1 MNKLEIQKLSDE
13 ELVSLAEAKDERAID
28 ELFDRYKYIASAV
41 AHSYF
46 LNGGDSE
53 DLLQE
58 GLFAVF
64 KAITS
69 FNAKSSFK
77 TYVYTCV
84 KNRIFNAIKS
94 SNRYKNQP
102 LNNYLSLS
110 GSMDNDSDVD
120 KTEIIIDKHFG
131 PEEICIN
138 AEAENELKSI
148 IHKVLSKFEYDILIY
163 YLKGYS
169 YREISEKFE
178 KNEKSIDNA
187 IQRIRKKII
196 MALKNKG

>member
-1 MNKLEIQKLSDE
+1 MNKIEVKNLSDE
-13 ELVSLAEAKDERAID
+13 KLVALAQIKDENAID

-84 KNRIFNAIKS
+84 KNRIFNVIKS
-94 SNRYKNQP
+94 SNRYKNLP

-110 GSMDNDSDVD
+110 GNIDNENDAD
-120 KTEIIIDKHFG
+120 KTEIIVDKHFG
-131 PEEICIN
+131 PEEIYIN
-138 AEAENELKSI
+138 AEAENELKSTI
-148 IHKVLSKFEYDILIY
+148 NKVLSKFEYDILVY

-169 YREISEKFE
+169 YREISEKVQ
-178 KNEKSIDNA
+178 KKEKSIDNA
-187 IQRIRKKII
+187 IQRIRKKILL
-196 MALKNKG
+196 ALNSKG

>member
-1 MNKLEIQKLSDE
+1 MDKIEVKKLSDE
-13 ELVSLAEAKDERAID
+13 QLVSLAQLKDESAID

-46 LNGGDSE
+46 LNGGDAE

-58 GLFAVF
+58 GLVAVF

-69 FNAKSSFK
+69 FNGKSSFK

-84 KNRIFNAIKS
+84 KNRIFNVIKS
-94 SNRYKNQP
+94 SNRYKNLP

-110 GSMDNDSDVD
+110 GSIDSDNDAD
-120 KTEIIIDKHFG
+120 KNEIIVDKHFG
-131 PEEICIN
+131 PEEVYIN
-138 AEAENELKSI
+138 AEAESELKSI
-148 IHKVLSKFEYDILIY
+148 IEKVLSKFEYQILVY

-169 YREISEKFE
+169 YREISEKIG
-178 KNEKSIDNA
+178 KKEKSIDNA
-187 IQRIRKKII
+187 IQRIRKKINL
-196 MALKNKG
+196 ALNSKG

>member
-1 MNKLEIQKLSDE
+1 MSKEEMKKLSDE
-13 ELVSLAEAKDERAID
+13 RLVALAQLKNENAID
-28 ELFDRYKYIASAV
+28 ELFNRYKYIASAV
-41 AHSYF
+41 ARSYF
-46 LNGGDSE
+46 LNGGESE

-110 GSMDNDSDVD
+110 GSIDNDSDVD

>member
-1 MNKLEIQKLSDE
+1 MNKIEVKKLTDE
-13 ELVSLAEAKDERAID
+13 ELVSLAQKDESAIE

-46 LNGGDSE
+46 LNGADAE

-64 KAITS
+64 KAISS
-69 FNAKSSFK
+69 FNGKSSFK

-84 KNRIFNAIKS
+84 KNRIFNLIKS
-94 SNRYKNQP
+94 SNRYKNLP

-110 GSMDNDSDVD
+110 GSIDGDSDTD
-120 KTEIIIDKHFG
+120 KNSIMIDKHFG
-131 PEEICIN
+131 PEEVCIN
-138 AEAENELKSI
+138 AEAESELKSI
-148 IHKVLSKFEYDILIY
+148 IGKVLSKFEYQILVF

-169 YREISEKFE
+169 YREISENIGKKE
-178 KNEKSIDNA
+178 KAIDNA
-187 IQRIRKKII
+187 IQRIRKKVES
-196 MALKNKG
+196 KYDG

>member
-1 MNKLEIQKLSDE
+1 MNKTEIKNISDE
-13 ELVSLAEAKDERAID
+13 KLVALAQLKDENAID

-46 LNGGDSE
+46 LNGGDPE

-84 KNRIFNAIKS
+84 KNRIFNVIKS

-110 GSMDNDSDVD
+110 GSFDNDNDAD

-131 PEEICIN
+131 PEEIYLN
-138 AEAENELKSI
+138 AEAENELKSTI
-148 IHKVLSKFEYDILIY
+148 NKVLSKFEYAILVY

-169 YREISEKFE
+169 YREISEKVA
-178 KNEKSIDNA
+178 KKEKSIDNA
-187 IQRIRKKII
+187 IQRIRKKINL
-196 MALKNKG
+196 ALNSKG

>member
-1 MNKLEIQKLSDE
+1 MNKIEVKKLSDE
-13 ELVSLAEAKDERAID
+13 ELVCLAQLKDENSID

-46 LNGGDSE
+46 LNGGDAE

-58 GLFAVF
+58 GLVAVF

-69 FNAKSSFK
+69 FNGKSSFK

-84 KNRIFNAIKS
+84 KNRIFNVIKS
-94 SNRYKNQP
+94 SNRYKNLP

-110 GSMDNDSDVD
+110 GNIDSDSDSD
-120 KTEIIIDKHFG
+120 KNEIIVDKHFG
-131 PEEICIN
+131 PEEVYIN

-148 IHKVLSKFEYDILIY
+148 IGKVNSLNASVACGISVYEVVRQRLE
-163 YLKGYS
+163 KG
-169 YREISEKFE
+169 
-178 KNEKSIDNA
+178 NE
-187 IQRIRKKII
+187 
-196 MALKNKG
+196 

>member
-1 MNKLEIQKLSDE
+1 MAKENVKGLSDE
-13 ELVSLAEAKDERAID
+13 QLVALAQEKNENAIE
-28 ELFDRYKYIASAV
+28 ELFNRYKYIASSI

-64 KAITS
+64 KAISS
-69 FNAKSSFK
+69 FNAKANFK

-84 KNRIFNAIKS
+84 KNRIFSVIKS

-102 LNNYLSLS
+102 LNNYLSIS
-110 GSMDNDSDVD
+110 GGLDG
-120 KTEIIIDKHFG
+120 EEIDKSKVVLDSNFS
-131 PEEICIN
+131 PEETYIN
-138 AEAENELKSI
+138 LEAENELKTKISQI
-148 IHKVLSKFEYDILIY
+148 LSDYEYKILIN

-169 YREISEKFE
+169 YSELGKMFS
-178 KNEKSIDNA
+178 KKEKSIDNA
-187 IQRIRKKII
+187 IQRIRKKILLEI
-196 MALKNKG
+196 QNKG

>member
-84 KNRIFNAIKS
+84 KNRIFNVIKS

-102 LNNYLSLS
+102 LNNYISLS
-110 GSMDNDSDVD
+110 GAFDNEGDAD
-120 KTEIIIDKHFG
+120 KTEIIVDKHFG
-131 PEEICIN
+131 PEEIFIN
-138 AEAENELKSI
+138 AEAENELKDI
-148 IHKVLSKFEYDILIY
+148 INSVLSKFEHEILVY

-169 YREISEKFE
+169 YREISEKVE
-178 KNEKSIDNA
+178 KKEKSIDNA

-196 MALKNKG
+196 LALNSKG

>member
-1 MNKLEIQKLSDE
+1 MNKIEVKKLSDE
-13 ELVSLAEAKDERAID
+13 ELVRLAQLKDENAID

-46 LNGGDSE
+46 LNGGDAE

-58 GLFAVF
+58 GLVAVF

-69 FNAKSSFK
+69 FNGKSSFK

-84 KNRIFNAIKS
+84 KNRIFNVIKS
-94 SNRYKNQP
+94 SNRYKNLP

-110 GSMDNDSDVD
+110 GSLDSDSDSD
-120 KTEIIIDKHFG
+120 KNEIIVDKHFG
-131 PEEICIN
+131 PEEVYIN

-148 IHKVLSKFEYDILIY
+148 ISKVLSKFEYQILVY

-169 YREISEKFE
+169 YREISENIGKKE
-178 KNEKSIDNA
+178 KAIDNA
-187 IQRIRKKII
+187 IQRIRKKINL
-196 MALKNKG
+196 ALNSKG

>member
-1 MNKLEIQKLSDE
+1 MDKIELKHLTDE
-13 ELVSLAEAKDERAID
+13 ELATLAHLKNESAID
-28 ELFDRYKYIASAV
+28 ELFGRYKYIASAV

-69 FNAKSSFK
+69 FNGKSSFK

-84 KNRIFNAIKS
+84 KNRIFNVIKS
-94 SNRYKNQP
+94 SNRYKNLP

-110 GSMDNDSDVD
+110 GSFDNDSDAD
-120 KTEIIIDKHFG
+120 KTEIIVDKHFG
-131 PEEICIN
+131 PEEIYIN
-138 AEAENELKSI
+138 AEAESELKSI
-148 IHKVLSKFEYDILIY
+148 INKVLSKFEYEILVY

-169 YREISEKFE
+169 YREISERVE
-178 KNEKSIDNA
+178 KKEKSIDNA

-196 MALKNKG
+196 LALDSKG

>member
-1 MNKLEIQKLSDE
+1 MNKIEVKKLSDE
-13 ELVSLAEAKDERAID
+13 ELVCLAQLKDENAID

-46 LNGGDSE
+46 LNGGDAE

-58 GLFAVF
+58 GLVAVF

-69 FNAKSSFK
+69 FNGKSSFK

-84 KNRIFNAIKS
+84 KNRIFNVIKS
-94 SNRYKNQP
+94 SNRYKNLP

-110 GSMDNDSDVD
+110 GNIDSDSDSD
-120 KTEIIIDKHFG
+120 KNEIIVDKHFG
-131 PEEICIN
+131 PEEVYIN

-148 IHKVLSKFEYDILIY
+148 IGKVLSKFEYQILVY

-169 YREISEKFE
+169 YREISENIGKKE
-178 KNEKSIDNA
+178 KAIDNA
-187 IQRIRKKII
+187 IQRIRKKINL
-196 MALKNKG
+196 ALNSKG

>member
-1 MNKLEIQKLSDE
+1 MNKLEIKQLSDE
-13 ELVSLAEAKDERAID
+13 RLVDLAQLKDENAID
-28 ELFDRYKYIASAV
+28 ELFERYKYIASAV

-84 KNRIFNAIKS
+84 KNRIFNVIKS
-94 SNRYKNQP
+94 SNRYKNLP

-110 GSMDNDSDVD
+110 GSIDNENDAD
-120 KTEIIIDKHFG
+120 KTEIIVDKHFG
-131 PEEICIN
+131 PEEIYIN
-138 AEAENELKSI
+138 AEAENELKSTI
-148 IHKVLSKFEYDILIY
+148 NKVLSKFEYDILVY

-169 YREISEKFE
+169 YREISEKVGKKE
-178 KNEKSIDNA
+178 KAIDNA

-196 MALKNKG
+196 LALNSKG

>member
-1 MNKLEIQKLSDE
+1 MNKVEAKNISDE
-13 ELVSLAEAKDERAID
+13 QLVLLAQQKDESAID
-28 ELFDRYKYIASAV
+28 ELFNRYKYIAASV

-84 KNRIFNAIKS
+84 KNRIFNVIKS

-110 GSMDNDSDVD
+110 GSFDSDGDAD

-131 PEEICIN
+131 PEEIYLN

-148 IHKVLSKFEYDILIY
+148 INKVLSKFEYEILIC

-169 YREISEKFE
+169 YREISDKVGKKEKA
-178 KNEKSIDNA
+178 IDNA

-196 MALKNKG
+196 LALNSKG

>member
-1 MNKLEIQKLSDE
+1 MNKVELKSFSDE
-13 ELVSLAEAKDERAID
+13 KLAILAQQKDENAID

-58 GLFAVF
+58 GLFAIF

-69 FNAKSSFK
+69 FNGKSSFK

-84 KNRIFNAIKS
+84 KNRIFNVIKS

-110 GSMDNDSDVD
+110 GSFDNDNDTD
-120 KTEIIIDKHFG
+120 KTEIIVDKHFG
-131 PEEICIN
+131 PEEIYIN
-138 AEAENELKSI
+138 AEAESELKSI
-148 IHKVLSKFEYDILIY
+148 INEVLSKFEYEILVY

-169 YREISEKFE
+169 YREISEKVDKKE
-178 KNEKSIDNA
+178 KAIDNA
-187 IQRIRKKII
+187 IQRIRRKII
-196 MALKNKG
+196 LALNNKG

>member
-1 MNKLEIQKLSDE
+1 MDKESIIKLSDE
-13 ELVSLAEAKDERAID
+13 ELAVLAQRKDENAIE
-28 ELFDRYKYIASAV
+28 ELFNRYKYIASSV

-58 GLFAVF
+58 GLFAIF

-69 FNAKSSFK
+69 FNAKSSLK

-84 KNRIFNAIKS
+84 KNRIFNLIKS

-110 GSMDNDSDVD
+110 GGAESDTEID

-138 AEAENELKSI
+138 AESENELKSI
-148 IHKVLSKFEYDILIY
+148 INKVLSKFEYDILVY

-169 YREISEKFE
+169 YREISEKIH
-178 KNEKSIDNA
+178 KKEKSIDNA
-187 IQRIRKKII
+187 IQRIRRKILL
-196 MALKNKG
+196 ALNSKG